1 MSLFEQKTTGSN
13 VAVRLSNNSFN
24 NTTYFV
30 KVPRDKVDID
40 NIVSEIA
47 AGYPSLD
54 PYVIIHSIELVKEQ
68 ILKFLQQGKAVD
80 VFDLGTMYL
89 APSGTVTK
97 DNPQVSDLPEIG
109 IKFTPSSSA
118 KEAISGISANS
129 FMISDPS
136 PQISSVLDITRQAED
151 WTVMANAPVRLTGG
165 KLKIDSDA
173 ADDGIYFVP
182 QTADGQPNPDTSQ
195 WIQVSSSSI
204 WTNTPSRLEFFTP
217 ATLSS
222 STKYYI
228 YISSTYLAGG
238 RSRKVAVSSYSPEVV
253 SVVT

>member
-13 VAVRLSNNSFN
+13 VAVRLSNNSFDES
-24 NTTYFV
+24 TYFV
-30 KVPRDKVDID
+30 RVPRDKVDID

-97 DNPQVSDLPEIG
+97 DNPQVSDLPSISL
-109 IKFTPSSSA
+109 KFTPSSSA
-118 KEAISGISANS
+118 KEAISGITANS

-136 PQISSVLDITRQAED
+136 PQVSTVYDLYRMAED
-151 WTVMANAPVRLTGG
+151 WTVSAGQPARLTGG
-165 KLKIDSDA
+165 NLKLGDT
-173 ADDGIYFVP
+173 ADDNVFFVP
-182 QTADGQPNPDTSQ
+182 QTSSGEPDPDTIN
-195 WIQVSSSSI
+195 WIEVSASSI
-204 WTNTPSRLEFFTP
+204 WTNTPARLEFWVP

-228 YISSTYLAGG
+228 YIHSTYLAGG

-253 SVVT
+253 SVAT